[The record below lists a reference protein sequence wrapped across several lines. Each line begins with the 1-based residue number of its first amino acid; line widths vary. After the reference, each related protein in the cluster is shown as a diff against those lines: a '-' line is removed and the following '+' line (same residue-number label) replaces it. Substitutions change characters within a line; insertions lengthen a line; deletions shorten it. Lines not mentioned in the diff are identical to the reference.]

1 MGDMALSGRV
11 PSNTKRNAV
20 LRNASDR
27 TRCRNGLLEGDEMT
41 CLIVGDSIAVGLAS
55 ALKGCIVAAKVGMG
69 SGWIAAHTPG
79 TIVDVAFI
87 SSGSNDPT
95 NPNLSA
101 NLESTRMRLT
111 AGRIVWIKPVN
122 PHARGVVTAVAAAHG
137 DKAVAFMPGRD
148 NVHPES
154 YEALAR
160 EVNGGGS

>member
-55 ALKGCIVAAKVGMG
+55 ALKGCIVAAKVG
-69 SGWIAAHTPG
+69 IAAHTPG

>member
-1 MGDMALSGRV
+1 
-11 PSNTKRNAV
+11 
-20 LRNASDR
+20 
-27 TRCRNGLLEGDEMT
+27 MT

-69 SGWIAAHTPG
+69 SAWIAAHTPG

-95 NPNLSA
+95 NPDLSA

-148 NVHPES
+148 KLTTRS
-154 YEALAR
+154 FKL
-160 EVNGGGS
+160 